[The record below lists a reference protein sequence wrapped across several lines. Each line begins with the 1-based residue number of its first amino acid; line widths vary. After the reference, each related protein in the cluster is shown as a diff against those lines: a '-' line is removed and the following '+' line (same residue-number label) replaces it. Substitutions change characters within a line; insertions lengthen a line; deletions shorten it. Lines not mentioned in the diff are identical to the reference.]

1 MYPELKRD
9 VRALTSMLGL
19 IIRERAG
26 DRVFELVEEVRAL
39 TKRLRQQPTPEDLAE
54 RDRLFQS
61 LDLRTADSLARAFT
75 LYFQLVNL
83 AEERQRQRRINEA
96 RTEPEPYKGSLER
109 GMRHLS
115 EVEGI
120 APGSQACRELLERLH
135 VQPVLTAHP
144 TEARRP
150 TVTSHLL
157 RINRLYTELRR
168 SGGNEQERRT
178 LQNGLLASLESLWM
192 TEQTRSRRP
201 TIEEEVERVLF
212 FFERSIIPTVPLFYK
227 EFERV
232 VGFPATP
239 RVLSFG
245 SWVGGD
251 RDGNPFVTPGLSLWT
266 LRAQSR
272 RILRHY
278 LRVIR
283 ELSRRLS
290 LSDRLLPV
298 SEELEDEISD
308 ELMFGLLLERA
319 SERIEKHEVYRR
331 YLRMIG
337 RRLRLTLERRTSGF
351 RRPGE
356 FLRLLRILDRSL
368 RSKGVHRSPDT
379 LLEDLIH
386 QVETFGF
393 HLATLDFRDHSE
405 KISKAVRRLLGT
417 GSHQPPVERLKDALL
432 HSPAPGHPEEE
443 LGELLDQFRCIR
455 RIQEEYG
462 TAACNRYIVSMT
474 HRPTD
479 LWNPILLAATTGLV
493 RRKDQRWESS
503 LHFVPLFETIA
514 DLQRATELLT
524 DWFSDP
530 VYRQLLHSCG
540 NCQEIMLGYSDSN
553 KDGGYLTA
561 NWELFRAQRAI
572 VQLAGE
578 FDVRIRFFHGKGGPI
593 DRGGGMSYRT
603 ILAQPYSV
611 ASGDMRLTEQ
621 GEVISNKYSN
631 PAIAMRNL
639 EQLFSAVLRAGS
651 SIHNGDSGIPT
662 EWQEAMEQ
670 LSKTS
675 MDCYQALVW
684 KDKRFPRFFFQATP
698 IDVIEHLTL
707 GSRPTKRPS
716 GKGLRDLRAI
726 PWVFSW
732 TQSRF
737 MISAWYGLGC
747 ALSEFA
753 AGAGRPGLELL
764 REMYRHWPFFGTLI
778 DNAQMSL
785 AKTDL
790 FIAEMYA
797 RLVEPSALGRD
808 LFRQIH
814 AEYETAC
821 RAVLDVT
828 QQQNLLAQADVLNES
843 IRLRNPY
850 VDPLNFLQVR
860 YLREWRRTEDPE
872 ILQLLRLT
880 VHGIASG
887 MKSTG

>member
-9 VRALTSMLGL
+9 VRNLTSMLGR

-26 DRVFELVEEVRAL
+26 DTAFELVEEVRAL
-39 TKRLRQQPTPEDLAE
+39 TKQLRQHATREDLA
-54 RDRLFQS
+54 RKDALFGS
-61 LDLRTADSLARAFT
+61 LDLSSADSLARAFT

-83 AEERQRQRRINEA
+83 AEERQRKRRLDEA
-96 RTEPEPYKGSLER
+96 SGEPEPYKGSLER
-109 GMRHLS
+109 AMLHLG
-115 EVEGI
+115 EDEGI
-120 APGSQACRELLERLH
+120 TPGSRACRELLERLH

-150 TVTSHLL
+150 TITTHLL
-157 RINRLYTELRR
+157 RINRLYSGLQHP
-168 SGGNEQERRT
+168 SGGERERKA
-178 LQNGLLASLESLWM
+178 LEDGLLASLESLWL
-192 TEQTRSRRP
+192 TEQTRSMRP

-212 FFERSIIPTVPLFYK
+212 FFERSIIPTVPLFYR

-232 VGFPATP
+232 TGFPATP
-239 RVLSFG
+239 GVLSFG

-251 RDGNPFVTPGLSLWT
+251 RDGNPHVTPRLSLWAVH
-266 LRAQSR
+266 AQSR

-278 LRVIR
+278 RRQIR

-298 SEELEDEISD
+298 SEELQDEIND
-308 ELMFGLLLERA
+308 ELMFGLFLEKP
-319 SERIEKHEVYRR
+319 SERMERHEVYRR
-331 YLRMIG
+331 YLRMVE
-337 RRLRLTLERRTSGF
+337 RRLRLTLDRRTNGF
-351 RRPGE
+351 QRPEE
-356 FLRLLRILDRSL
+356 FLRLLQILDRSL
-368 RSKGVHRSPDT
+368 RSKGVNRSPDM

-393 HLATLDFRDHSE
+393 HLATLDFRDHSG
-405 KISKAVRRLLGT
+405 KIAKAVGQLLG
-417 GSHQPPVERLKDALL
+417 SDSDRPSVARLKESVE
-432 HSPAPGHPEEE
+432 HPPSVGHPEEE

-455 RIQEEYG
+455 RIQKEYG
-462 TAACNRYIVSMT
+462 PDACSRYIVSMT
-474 HRPTD
+474 HRTTD
-479 LWNPILLAATTGLV
+479 LWNPILLAATAGLV
-493 RRKDQRWESS
+493 HRRNGTWESR
-503 LHFVPLFETIA
+503 LQFVPLFETIS
-514 DLQRATELLT
+514 DLRRATDLLRG
-524 DWFSDP
+524 WFSDP
-530 VYRQLLHSCG
+530 VYRELLRSRE
-540 NCQEIMLGYSDSN
+540 NRQEIMLGYSDSN

-572 VQLAGE
+572 VRLAE
-578 FDVRIRFFHGKGGPI
+578 EYELRIRFFHGKGGPI

-611 ASGDMRLTEQ
+611 ASGEMRITEQ

-639 EQLFSAVLRAGS
+639 EQLFSAVLRAGG
-651 SIHNGDSGIPT
+651 SIRDGGT
-662 EWQEAMEQ
+662 RVAREWEDTVDR
-670 LSKTS
+670 LSRAS
-675 MDCYQALVW
+675 MDCYQELVW
-684 KDKRFPRFFFQATP
+684 HENRFPGFFFQATP

-737 MISAWYGLGC
+737 LISAWYGLGTSL
-747 ALSEFA
+747 AGFIDSE
-753 AGAGRPGLELL
+753 GQSGLELL
-764 REMYRHWPFFGTLI
+764 REMYARWPFFATLL

-797 RLVEPSALGRD
+797 DLVEPEETGRE
-808 LFRQIH
+808 LFRRIRD
-814 AEYETAC
+814 EYRTA
-821 RAVLDVT
+821 RRTVLEIT
-828 QQQNLLAQADVLNES
+828 GQQRLLAHADVLHES

-860 YLREWRRTEDPE
+860 YLKEWRRNENPE
-872 ILQLLRLT
+872 ILRLLRLT

>member
-1 MYPELKRD
+1 MYPELKKD
-9 VRALTSMLGL
+9 VRSLTSMLGL
-19 IIRERAG
+19 IIREQAG
-26 DRVFELVEEVRAL
+26 EQAFELVEEVRSL
-39 TKRLRQQPTPEDLAE
+39 TKRLRGQTEGHDLSAKDALLE
-54 RDRLFQS
+54 RLNLADA
-61 LDLRTADSLARAFT
+61 DLLARAFT

-83 AEERQRQRRINEA
+83 AEERQRKRRIDEA
-96 RTEPEPYKGSLER
+96 SGSPVPYKGSLER
-109 GMRHLS
+109 GMLHLS
-115 EVEGI
+115 EEEGI
-120 APGSQACRELLERLH
+120 APGSNECLEVLERLH

-150 TVTSHLL
+150 TITNHLL
-157 RINRLYTELRR
+157 RINRLYGELQREGGSEQGRR
-168 SGGNEQERRT
+168 LLED
-178 LQNGLLASLESLWM
+178 GLLASIESLWM

-201 TIEEEVERVLF
+201 TIEEEVDRVLF
-212 FFERSIIPTVPLFYK
+212 FFERSIIPTVPLFYR
-227 EFERV
+227 ELERCT
-232 VGFPATP
+232 GFTVTP

-251 RDGNPFVTPGLSLWT
+251 RDGNPFVTPRLSLWA
-266 LRAQSR
+266 LHAQSR
-272 RILRHY
+272 RILRYY
-278 LRVIR
+278 LRTVR
-283 ELSRRLS
+283 ELARRLS
-290 LSDRLLPV
+290 LSDRLLPA
-298 SEELEDEISD
+298 SEELEDEISE
-308 ELMFGLLLERA
+308 ELMFGLFLEHP
-319 SERIEKHEVYRR
+319 SERMERHEIYRR

-337 RRLRLTLERRTSGF
+337 RRLRLTLKRRTNGF
-351 RRPGE
+351 RRPAE
-356 FLRLLRILDRSL
+356 FLRLLQILDRSL
-368 RSKGVHRSPDT
+368 RSKGVNRSPDT

-393 HLATLDFRDHSE
+393 HLAALDFRDHSA
-405 KISKAVRRLLGT
+405 KISKAVCLLLQTEGR
-417 GSHQPPVERLKDALL
+417 QPPVERIKDAVRRPP
-432 HSPAPGHPEEE
+432 SPGHPEEE
-443 LGELLDQFRCIR
+443 LGDLLDQFRCIR
-455 RIQEEYG
+455 RIQDEFG
-462 TAACNRYIVSMT
+462 SPACDRYIVSMT

-479 LWNPILLAATTGLV
+479 LWNPILLASTVGLV
-493 RRKDQRWESS
+493 RRKAEVWESK

-514 DLQRATELLT
+514 DLRRATTLLEG
-524 DWFSDP
+524 WFSDP
-530 VYRQLLHSCG
+530 LYRSLLRSRDD
-540 NCQEIMLGYSDSN
+540 CQEIMLGYSDSN

-572 VQLAGE
+572 VESARKFG
-578 FDVRIRFFHGKGGPI
+578 VRIRYFHGKGGPI

-611 ASGDMRLTEQ
+611 ASGEMRITEQ

-639 EQLFSAVLRAGS
+639 EQLFSAVLRSGS
-651 SIHNGDSGIPT
+651 TVRNGQVHVAD
-662 EWQEAMEQ
+662 EWRDAMDR
-670 LSKTS
+670 LSEFS
-675 MDCYQALVW
+675 LDCYQSLVW
-684 KDKRFPRFFFQATP
+684 KEKRFPQFFFQATP

-707 GSRPTKRPS
+707 GSRPAKRPS

-747 ALSEFA
+747 ALSAFGA
-753 AGAGRPGLELL
+753 AEGQRGLDLL
-764 REMYRHWPFFGTLI
+764 RGMYQKWPFFGTLI

-797 RLVEPSALGRD
+797 SLVEPSELGSELFHRIRD
-808 LFRQIH
+808 EH
-814 AEYETAC
+814 ESAC
-821 RAVLDVT
+821 RAVLEVT
-828 QQQNLLAQADVLNES
+828 EQTRLLAHADVLQES

-850 VDPLNFLQVR
+850 VDPLNFLQVH

-872 ILQLLRLT
+872 MLRLLRLT

>member
-9 VRALTSMLGL
+9 VRNLTSMLGL

-26 DRVFELVEEVRAL
+26 DSAFELVEEVRAL
-39 TKRLRQQPTPEDLAE
+39 TKRLRRNPTEEDLAE
-54 RDRLFQS
+54 KENLFQS
-61 LDLRTADSLARAFT
+61 LDPSTADSLARAFT

-83 AEERQRQRRINEA
+83 AEERQRKRRIDEA
-96 RTEPEPYKGSLER
+96 RADPEPYKGSLER
-109 GMRHLS
+109 GMLHVNK
-115 EVEGI
+115 EEGV
-120 APGSQACRELLERLH
+120 APGSPACRELLEKLH

-150 TVTSHLL
+150 TVTTHLL
-157 RINRLYTELRR
+157 RINRLYTELQL
-168 SGGNEQERRT
+168 SQGSEQERQT
-178 LQNGLLASLESLWM
+178 LENGLLASLESLWM

-201 TIEEEVERVLF
+201 TIEEEVQRVLF
-212 FFERSIIPTVPLFYK
+212 FFDRSIIPTVPLFYR
-227 EFERV
+227 EFEHLT
-232 VGFPATP
+232 GFAVTP

-251 RDGNPFVTPGLSLWT
+251 RDGNPFVTPRLSLWT

-283 ELSRRLS
+283 KLSCRLS
-290 LSDRLLPV
+290 LSDRLLPA
-298 SEELEDEISD
+298 SEELEDEIND
-308 ELMFGLLLERA
+308 ELMFGLFLERP
-319 SERIEKHEVYRR
+319 SERIERNEVYRR

-337 RRLRLTLERRTSGF
+337 RRLRLTLDRRTSGF
-351 RRPGE
+351 RRPAE

-368 RSKGVHRSPDT
+368 RSKGVNRSPDT

-405 KISKAVRRLLGT
+405 KISKAVRRLMST
-417 GSHQPPVERLKDALL
+417 GSHQPSVERLKDAVRRPP
-432 HSPAPGHPEEE
+432 SPGHPEEE

-462 TAACNRYIVSMT
+462 SPACNRYIVSMT
-474 HRPTD
+474 HRPAD

-493 RRKDQRWESS
+493 RRKEERWESS
-503 LHFVPLFETIA
+503 LHFVPLFETIS
-514 DLQRATELLT
+514 DLRRATELLT
-524 DWFSDP
+524 DWFSDSL
-530 VYRQLLHSCG
+530 YRELLHSRG
-540 NCQEIMLGYSDSN
+540 DCQEVMLGYSDSN

-572 VQLAGE
+572 VRLARQ

-611 ASGDMRLTEQ
+611 GSGDMRITEQ

-651 SIHNGDSGIPT
+651 SVRNDDTGVCT
-662 EWQEAMEQ
+662 EWQEAVER
-670 LSKTS
+670 LSRAS

-737 MISAWYGLGC
+737 MISAWFGLGC
-747 ALSEFA
+747 ALSGFTASE
-753 AGAGRPGLELL
+753 GDRGLELL
-764 REMYRHWPFFGTLI
+764 REMYRKWPFFGTLV

-797 RLVEPSALGRD
+797 QLVEPSELGQE
-808 LFRQIH
+808 LFRRIH
-814 AEYETAC
+814 DEYETA
-821 RAVLDVT
+821 RHAVLEVT
-828 QQQNLLAQADVLNES
+828 EQERLLAQADVLYES

-860 YLREWRRTEDPE
+860 YLKEWRRTEDPE